1 MGLLDNFIGGG
12 GDDEEPD
19 VDIDEEFGESPMGTE
34 GPPIGEE
41 GDVID
46 EGIDE
51 GEEEEE
57 EMAWDSAYDFAGWWL
72 EDEGFANM
80 RDFGEKAMMY
90 RLERSDMYRD
100 RIESGMRT
108 L

>member
-51 GEEEEE
+51 GEE
-57 EMAWDSAYDFAGWWL
+57 G
-72 EDEGFANM
+72 
-80 RDFGEKAMMY
+80 
-90 RLERSDMYRD
+90 
-100 RIESGMRT
+100 
-108 L
+108 